1 MSNINR
7 RDFLEGLAAG
17 LAAMLGTAALT
28 SPLVNAVEVGLT
40 FKPSNSN
47 VIFSDHQLNIVARIS
62 DIIIPV
68 TDTPGAIAADV
79 HRYIDHIAANWMNK
93 TQSHQLIAGINKID
107 SDAKAKYGSGF
118 LALTNEIQVA
128 IVQTLDDNLKQEPAY
143 KILKTYTVI
152 GYYTSKI
159 GMSVELN
166 YDPIPGP
173 YKEIPFSDVGKAWA

>member
-1 MSNINR
+1 MSNLNR
-7 RDFLEGLAAG
+7 REFLEGLAAG
-17 LAAMLGTAALT
+17 LAAMLGTAALN
-28 SPLVNAVEVGLT
+28 SSLANAVELGLT

-47 VIFSDHQLNIVARIS
+47 VIFSEHQLNIVARIS

-68 TDTPGAIAADV
+68 TDTPGAIAAGV
-79 HRYIDHIAANWMNK
+79 HCYIDHIAGNWMNK
-93 TQSHQLIAGINKID
+93 KQSSLLIAGIDKID
-107 SDAKAKYGSGF
+107 ADAKAKYGSGF
-118 LALTNEIQVA
+118 LTLASEIQVA
-128 IVQTLDDNLKQEPAY
+128 IVQTLDDNLKQETAY

-173 YKEIPFSDVGKAWA
+173 YKEIPFRDVGKAWA